1 MLIVLLLITADI
13 SDEAVPPPTVE
24 SIGLPILMITVIV
37 AVVVIVSAIG
47 VIAAVVCWRHKNRT
61 QVENHNSEIY

>member
-24 SIGLPILMITVIV
+24 SIGLPILKITVIV
-37 AVVVIVSAIG
+37 AVLVIVSAIG
-47 VIAAVVCWRHKNRT
+47 GIAAVVYWRHRHRT
-61 QVENHNSEIY
+61 QVENHNSEMY